1 MSNRQ
6 ICIGSNVSINDN
18 HHLAF
23 LSIAN
28 AFGNLLLRD
37 TRMPCRARKADCLI
51 YRVEE
56 DPLNTDEHAHSA
68 TNQNFLVLCQL
79 GTSNNLDLRETIKS
93 YMRPR
98 STTARKSTFIST

>member
-1 MSNRQ
+1 MNNRQ
-6 ICIGSNVSINDN
+6 ICIASNVSINDN

-28 AFGNLLLRD
+28 AFGDLLVRD

-56 DPLNTDEHAHSA
+56 DTLNTDEHAHSA
-68 TNQNFLVLCQL
+68 TNQHFARSML
-79 GTSNNLDLRETIKS
+79 I
-93 YMRPR
+93 R